1 MAKLVLKKST
11 SKSDELDYGSV
22 LLLQNLFFKNGVKER
37 LERGGNLPMI
47 DGYLELLNNE
57 EVMEAKITVQVKH
70 LTYQPIGSD
79 AYYDIPN
86 EVFAYADLN
95 RGEVVIFV
103 ACDTDNDTFYWRY
116 IDSYAIQS
124 FINLPKENQETQR
137 HHFTQ
142 YEKCDKDSL
151 SQTLTT
157 WKKIFDQKMASIK
170 DGKYL
175 AEQFAE
181 EHRAPFSKISSL
193 FSDLPE
199 SHITRREVG
208 DLVDWINSPSTEG
221 NSNLCVL
228 QGQAGVGKSVVIK
241 KLIEE
246 LDKQQVKVLCIK
258 ADSLNMMS
266 KDMWL
271 DKLID
276 HIQYLKSDLRNL
288 VVIIDQI
295 DALSQYFSNDRD
307 KINMFVTLISRLK
320 DYRDVRIVVSCRK
333 YDLEYENNLKSL
345 FHKAHFVDLGK
356 LHLEDVKRVLELLNT
371 GLDKQIGSQ
380 TIELL
385 QTANLLNLFCLVYR
399 RNSHFIK
406 FNNAHHLYDEF
417 WRLLVKM
424 APDKIEAS
432 EVEGI
437 LFKTAESA
445 LNQKTLS
452 PIISVDSY
460 DERILEYLASNN
472 AIVKHNNSYTF
483 FHQSFYEYTLARLYT
498 QNGESFFEQ
507 IQKDFQGIEIRSIVK
522 SVLEY
527 EREHSLNQYSKDL
540 HIIFHS
546 YNIRLH
552 IKLLVLSL
560 IASSDTV
567 YDCERQLISE
577 ICSQDEKL
585 LSYFLRGIQQDKW
598 FTTLENTV
606 LPYIKSI
613 TLQSE
618 LLYPIT
624 NYLSCASFNYPKV
637 VFDNISLN
645 NDDDVKRYMTNFV
658 LRGHND
664 YNRAFVRDALLSS
677 NLDSH
682 FFIDALLD
690 ALHTNKSFV
699 LTEAKKLV
707 KSYLQ
712 RDKKQE
718 IGHDAYM
725 IVDVLCKKLAEEH
738 PRDFINVFHPVFID
752 IIRTDSKEHYIPGF
766 SYYEL
771 LSYDISDYDRTLIN
785 LYKSRLSM
793 FSNEESTVKTLVPEL
808 LDTKNE
814 SAVCIAFEIM
824 AMNPC
829 SYNEWIC
836 NVLCD
841 YDMIDSFL
849 HSDIEYYFLILLRN
863 WYLLQDANH
872 KSSYEKLILN
882 YKSKKD
888 GLTNKARNY
897 DRRPYPFIG
906 YNKWKLISVTIP
918 ESINNADV
926 NRARQELNRRYY
938 NKPYELKK
946 PDHRVYA
953 AEVCGGSLK
962 EQEFK
967 KLSFQKWLEL
977 FAIDEHKYFDRKPID
992 IRVNAEHF
1000 KKCVSNEPDRFR
1012 SFVFG
1017 FFENESIKTI
1027 YKIAG
1032 IKGLLEGGIEIT
1044 LAWSCVKQF
1053 VHIEFVKSNPH
1064 DFKEIIQHY
1073 FNSDNEYLD
1082 ELVPFLK
1089 SAVILPDEDNHKDV
1103 SMPGIDELEKGVN
1116 SMLTKALNSHQGI
1129 CVDLITKLCG
1139 IEQRKALGYQIIN
1152 EIESRI
1158 SEDVRLFA
1166 IYKTFDPRNYDE
1178 NLTKTTFEHYI
1189 KRLPVEL
1196 LYICTQAIQYYWYN
1210 NSKIVEDYIDRI
1222 QEDVRTHKLL
1232 SEIYFYGLTVPN
1244 MAKENNSRLERLL
1257 SLNEEDVIA
1266 DIVKICLKNYKDVEY
1281 RPLCEQYL
1289 KRFSND
1295 GREKVIHTYCWNA
1308 KELPEDAF
1316 DLFIDVY
1323 SCFKANKYR
1332 EVLDEL
1338 KYIQKCVIRYPRE
1351 CLDYIQSRNYENCEY
1366 PHFVDEEITEI
1377 LLMIYKRLN
1386 EAFDTDTMNSLMN
1399 TFEELLYSGN
1409 STIVNKIAI
1418 T

>member
-208 DLVDWINSPSTEG
+208 DLVDLINSPSTEG

-276 HIQYLKSDLRNL
+276 HIQYLKSDQRNL

-333 YDLEYENNLKSL
+333 YDLEYDNNLKSL
-345 FHKAHFVDLGK
+345 CHKAHFVDLGK

-371 GLDKQIGSQ
+371 GLDKQIDSQ

-437 LFKTAESA
+437 LFKIAESA

-452 PIISVDSY
+452 PIISVDSCG
-460 DERILEYLASNN
+460 ERILEYLASNN

-560 IASSDTV
+560 IATSDTV

-585 LSYFLRGIQQDKW
+585 LSYFLRGIRQDKW
-598 FTTLENTV
+598 FTTLENIV
-606 LPYIKSI
+606 LPYVEAI
-613 TLQSE
+613 TSKSE
-618 LLYPIT
+618 LLYPIA
-624 NYLSCASFNYPKV
+624 NYLSCASFNYPKA
-637 VFDNISLN
+637 VFDSISQN
-645 NDDDVKRYMTNFV
+645 KDNEVKKIITNFI

-682 FFIDALLD
+682 FFINALLD
-690 ALHTNKSFV
+690 ALQTNKNFV
-699 LTEAKKLV
+699 LAEAKKLIN
-707 KSYLQ
+707 SYLQ
-712 RDKKQE
+712 RGKKQE
-718 IGHDAYM
+718 KGHDAYM
-725 IVDVLCKKLAEEH
+725 VVDVLCKKLAEEH
-738 PRDFINVFHPVFID
+738 PKEFLDLFHSVFIE
-752 IIRTDSKEHYIPGF
+752 IIKTDSREHYIPG
-766 SYYEL
+766 YTYNEL
-771 LSYDISDYDRTLIN
+771 FGYNMDEHDRKLLN
-785 LYKSRLSM
+785 LYKSRLFM
-793 FSNEESTVKTLVPEL
+793 FSNEGSTIKPMVHDL
-808 LDTKNE
+808 LTTNNE
-814 SAVCIAFEIM
+814 RAVSIALETM
-824 AMNPC
+824 AMNPHL
-829 SYNEWIC
+829 YNEWINNILC
-836 NVLCD
+836 N
-841 YDMIDSFL
+841 YDMMDSFL
-849 HSDIEYYFLILLRN
+849 HGDIEYYFLILLRN
-863 WYLLQDANH
+863 WYLLQDAKQ
-872 KSSYEKLILN
+872 KSSYESLILN
-882 YKSKKD
+882 YKGKNDS
-888 GLTNKARNY
+888 LTNK
-897 DRRPYPFIG
+897 DREYYGRAYPFIG
-906 YNKWKLISVTIP
+906 YNKWKLISVTMPADIK
-918 ESINNADV
+918 NADV
-926 NRARQELNRRYY
+926 NRARQELNRRYF
-938 NKPYELKK
+938 NKPYELEK
-946 PDHRVYA
+946 PDHRVHV
-953 AEVCGGSLK
+953 AEICGGSLSEK
-962 EQEFK
+962 KFQ
-967 KLSFQKWLEL
+967 KLSCRKWLEL
-977 FAIDEHKYFDRKPID
+977 FAIDEHKHFDRKPID

-1012 SFVFG
+1012 SFVFDC
-1017 FFENESIKTI
+1017 FENESIKII

-1089 SAVILPDEDNHKDV
+1089 SAAILPDEDNHKDV

-1189 KRLPVEL
+1189 KRLPVES

-1386 EAFDTDTMNSLMN
+1386 EASDTDTMNSLMN

-1409 STIVNKIAI
+1409 CTIVNKIAI